1 VFVASGKISHKFCM
15 VHEAHLQII
24 TTNDMLL
31 KCINPEFL
39 YAEKTAFVSCCVS
52 GIPKSEK
59 YKALILK

>member
-1 VFVASGKISHKFCM
+1 M

-39 YAEKTAFVSCCVS
+39 YAEKT
-52 GIPKSEK
+52 
-59 YKALILK
+59 LL